1 MGKRKKSAQR
11 RMIRENDAFD
21 MIERGEEPKN
31 VKNEPKTIYS
41 GKKLKKKLKARGGSI
56 LIKHY
61 LQLTVKMCQICGT
74 QTKPILAEGPTDVYY

>member
-1 MGKRKKSAQR
+1 MHEDLHLAQWSEKSS
-11 RMIRENDAFD
+11 
-21 MIERGEEPKN
+21 K
-31 VKNEPKTIYS
+31 
-41 GKKLKKKLKARGGSI
+41 GSI

>member
-41 GKKLKKKLKARGGSI
+41 GKKLKKKLKARGKQHTNTKMKLMVDDI
-56 LIKHY
+56 AMDE
-61 LQLTVKMCQICGT
+61 VKAPKYVI
-74 QTKPILAEGPTDVYY
+74 PII